1 MLKGKTAIIT
11 GSNRGIGAATVRLF
25 AENGATIYA
34 CSRTRSDDFESVLS
48 NLSIEYSVEIHPVY
62 FDLTDKDAV
71 KGAVK
76 EICKETV
83 SVDILVNNAG
93 VSVEK
98 PFGMTSVD
106 VMRQTMET
114 NFISQVHLAQ
124 LFSRYMMKHRSGSIV
139 NVASVAGMDAKQ
151 GGIAYGSSKAAV
163 IFSTKTMALE
173 LGQYGIRVNSV
184 APGFID
190 TDMWK
195 TRKQDIMDKI
205 MNETPLGRQGAPE
218 EVAMAILFLASDMSS
233 FITGQNIV
241 VDGGRKMGA

>member
-1 MLKGKTAIIT
+1 MLKGRTAIVT
-11 GSNRGIGAATVRLF
+11 GSNRGIGAATVKLF
-25 AENGATIYA
+25 AENGATVYA
-34 CSRTRSDDFESVLS
+34 CARTRSDDFENVLS
-48 NLSIEYSVEIHPVY
+48 KLSTEHSVEIHPVY
-62 FDLTDKDAV
+62 FDVTDKDAV

-76 EICKETV
+76 DICKEAV

-93 VSVEK
+93 VSLEK

-124 LFSRYMMKHRSGSIV
+124 LLSRYMMKHRCGSIV
-139 NVASVAGMDAKQ
+139 NVASVAGMDAEQ

-184 APGFID
+184 ATGFIN

-195 TRKQDIMDKI
+195 ARRQDVMDKI
-205 MNETPLGRQGAPE
+205 MNETPLGRQGTPE
-218 EVAMAILFLASDMSS
+218 EVAKTILFLASDMSS

-241 VDGGRKMGA
+241 VDGGRKM

>member
-1 MLKGKTAIIT
+1 MLKGRTAIVT
-11 GSNRGIGAATVRLF
+11 GSNRGIGAATVKLF
-25 AENGATIYA
+25 AENGATVYA
-34 CSRTRSDDFESVLS
+34 CARTRSDDFENVLS
-48 NLSIEYSVEIHPVY
+48 KLSTEHSVEIHPVY
-62 FDLTDKDAV
+62 FDVTDKDAV

-76 EICKETV
+76 DICKEAV

-93 VSVEK
+93 VSLEK

-124 LFSRYMMKHRSGSIV
+124 LLSRYMMKHRSGSII
-139 NVASVAGMDAKQ
+139 NIASVAGMDAEQ

-184 APGFID
+184 APGFIN

-195 TRKQDIMDKI
+195 ARRQDVMDKI
-205 MNETPLGRQGAPE
+205 MNETPLGRQGTPE
-218 EVAMAILFLASDMSS
+218 EVAKTILFLASDMSS

-241 VDGGRKMGA
+241 VDGGRKM

>member
-1 MLKGKTAIIT
+1 MLKGRTAIVT
-11 GSNRGIGAATVRLF
+11 GSNRGIGAATVKLF
-25 AENGATIYA
+25 AENGATVYA
-34 CSRTRSDDFESVLS
+34 CARTRSDDFENVLS
-48 NLSIEYSVEIHPVY
+48 KLSTEHSVEIHPVY
-62 FDLTDKDAV
+62 FDVTDKDAV

-76 EICKETV
+76 DICKEAV

-93 VSVEK
+93 VSLEK

-124 LFSRYMMKHRSGSIV
+124 LLSRYMMKHRSGSII
-139 NVASVAGMDAKQ
+139 NIASVAGMDAEQ

-184 APGFID
+184 APGFIN

-195 TRKQDIMDKI
+195 ARRQDVMDKI
-205 MNETPLGRQGAPE
+205 MNETPLGRQGTPE
-218 EVAMAILFLASDMSS
+218 EVAKAILFLASDMSS

-241 VDGGRKMGA
+241 VDGGRKM